1 MRFPRTV
8 SFYVLREVVVYTL
21 LGLAAVSL
29 IFIGTNLARRLA
41 DFLMIGV
48 SPVDILTIVWSVMV
62 VTLAYTVPV
71 SFLFGS
77 VVGVARMAS
86 DSEILAMRACGLGLK
101 DVVLPIFCAG
111 ALVSGLCWYI
121 VFEVEHRAKKD
132 LRDAVVAMAAEGR
145 MIEEGRFK
153 QLGDR
158 MFYVKS
164 RDRDN
169 HLQGVFIVDQSD
181 RKRPLLVFAESGDLS
196 FDAENQRVRLVLRDG
211 DLHAEGKGRG
221 PHDDYRMT
229 FETFEYV
236 FPVSLPGGVDSS
248 LLRPRDLSTDE
259 LRDVIAR
266 GRAGESL
273 KHLWVDQ
280 VEQYEV
286 QLHRRYALP
295 VAPMLFALLAVP
307 LAVGG
312 GRGARSWG
320 ILLCGLIMAGYYGV
334 LSFSQYLAFEA
345 VIPAALALW
354 FPNAL
359 LGGLAVALLWRL
371 RRVPG

>member
-1 MRFPRTV
+1 
-8 SFYVLREVVVYTL
+8 
-21 LGLAAVSL
+21 
-29 IFIGTNLARRLA
+29 
-41 DFLMIGV
+41 
-48 SPVDILTIVWSVMV
+48 
-62 VTLAYTVPV
+62 
-71 SFLFGS
+71 
-77 VVGVARMAS
+77 MAS

-101 DVVLPIFCAG
+101 DVVLPIFFVG

-145 MIEEGRFK
+145 MIEEGQFK
-153 QLGDR
+153 QLGER

-169 HLQGVFIVDQSD
+169 HLHGVFIADQSD
-181 RKRPLLVFAESGDLS
+181 PARPLLVFAESGDLS
-196 FDAENQRVRLVLRDG
+196 FDEESQRVRIVLQDG
-211 DLHAEGKGRG
+211 DLHAEGREGG

-229 FETFEYV
+229 FESFEYV

-248 LLRPRDLSTDE
+248 LLRPRDLSTEE
-259 LRDVIAR
+259 LRDIIAR

-273 KHLWVDQ
+273 THLWVDQ
-280 VEQYEV
+280 LEQYEV

-312 GRGARSWG
+312 RRGARSWG
-320 ILLCGLIMAGYYGV
+320 ILLCGLVMAGYYGV

-345 VIPAALALW
+345 ILPAAVALW
-354 FPNAL
+354 VPNAL
-359 LGGLAVALLWRL
+359 LGALAVFLLWRL
-371 RRVPG
+371 RGLPG